1 VGIWMGNSD
10 HSAPR
15 TNNPPT
21 SLLASGEVWHAFVRE
36 YSRKWPVADFQR
48 PSGLVRE
55 RIDRW
60 SGGKPGPWTNG
71 TVEEWFIKGTQPDSS
86 HPVDPAGLLYSP
98 ACGGWAVDPAKAEL
112 GPDRWLDDVRGW
124 TARAR
129 RGPGVRGP
137 YGSTTAYFFGE
148 RSWGGR
154 LIGPCGVSNKD
165 GHQGNDKNHHK
176 PPPPPPDHTLRA
188 NDGPPPPDQGAPP
201 PPPQE
206 TAPPDATTPPEPTQ
220 QTSPRR
226 RR

>member
-1 VGIWMGNSD
+1 MGNSD

-36 YSRKWPVADFQR
+36 YTKKWPVADFQR
-48 PSGLVRE
+48 PGGLVRE

-71 TVEEWFIKGTQPDSS
+71 TVDEWFIKGTQPDANR
-86 HPVDPAGLLYSP
+86 PIDQAGLLYSQS
-98 ACGGWAVDPAKAEL
+98 CGGWAVDPAKAEL
-112 GPDRWLDDVRGW
+112 GPARWLDDVRAW

-129 RGPGVRGP
+129 RGPGVKGP

-154 LIGPCGVSNKD
+154 LVGPCHESKHND
-165 GHQGNDKNHHK
+165 GGHKKHHK
-176 PPPPPPDHTLRA
+176 PPPPPRDPTLQA
-188 NDGPPPPDQGAPP
+188 NDGPPPPDQGPP
-201 PPPQE
+201 PPDQGPP
-206 TAPPDATTPPEPTQ
+206 PPDATTPPEPTQ